1 LSNEGDLPIVRL
13 NAPFWCGWRIVF
25 RPDKSHKNESTKTK
39 QEELIDE
46 NE

>member
-1 LSNEGDLPIVRL
+1 MRFFGGKLSFTPKK
-13 NAPFWCGWRIVF
+13 A
-25 RPDKSHKNESTKTK
+25 HKNESTKTK

>member
-1 LSNEGDLPIVRL
+1 LSFTPKK
-13 NAPFWCGWRIVF
+13 A
-25 RPDKSHKNESTKTK
+25 HKNESTKTK

>member
-1 LSNEGDLPIVRL
+1 VRVGKL
-13 NAPFWCGWRIVF
+13 FFPPKKA
-25 RPDKSHKNESTKTK
+25 HKNESTKTK